1 MPEKETF
8 YDILGVQEN
17 ASSDDIKKAY
27 RQLSLK
33 YHPDRTKGDVEK
45 NKVFQRI
52 NEAYETLGDQD
63 KREEYDMSKKNPFM
77 RMDSM
82 GGMDDILSHI
92 FRMNMGGMNMG
103 GMNMGGMNMG
113 GMNMGGMNME
123 GGMPG
128 MFFQPGANI
137 HVFRNG
143 VPVNI
148 NQMSKPQPISKQLI
162 ITMENV
168 LTGGK
173 FPLEIER
180 WIMENGLKVHEN
192 TTVYVDV
199 FKGIDHNEIIVI
211 PDQGNVVNE
220 NCKGDI
226 KVFVHVNNE
235 TEFSRRGLDLI
246 MNKEISLRE
255 ALCGFS
261 FDIKY
266 INKKVYTINNQPG
279 NIIPPN
285 YQKVIPNMGLTRENH
300 TGNLIIHFQT
310 KFPDTLGLDKI
321 EELNRILA

>member
-45 NKVFQRI
+45 NKVFQKI
-52 NEAYETLGDQD
+52 NEAYETLGDND
-63 KREEYDMSKKNPFM
+63 KRQEYDMSRRNPFM
-77 RMDSM
+77 RMDTM
-82 GGMDDILSHI
+82 GGGMSMDDILAHM
-92 FRMNMGGMNMG
+92 FGGLHGMNMG
-103 GMNMGGMNMG
+103 GGPNMFAHGFP
-113 GMNMGGMNME
+113 
-123 GGMPG
+123 PG
-128 MFFQPGANI
+128 SNI

-143 VPVNI
+143 IPVNI
-148 NQMSKPQPISKQLI
+148 NHMSKPPPISKQLV

-180 WIMENGLKVHEN
+180 WIMENGIKVHEN

-199 FKGIDHNEIIVI
+199 FKGIDHNEIIII
-211 PDQGNVVNE
+211 PDQGHVVNE

-285 YQKVIPNMGLTRENH
+285 YQKVIPNMGLTREGH
-300 TGNLIIHFQT
+300 TGTLIIQFQT
-310 KFPDTLGLDKI
+310 KFPDSLGLDKI